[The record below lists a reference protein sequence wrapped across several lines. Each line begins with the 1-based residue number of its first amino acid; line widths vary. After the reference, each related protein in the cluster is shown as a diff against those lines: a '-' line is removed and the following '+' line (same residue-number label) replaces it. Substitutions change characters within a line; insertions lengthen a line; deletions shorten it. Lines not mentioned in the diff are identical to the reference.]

1 MDESGNSQIAFGLP
15 VVTIVTSEC
24 NWATL
29 GSVSA
34 DLVAL
39 LEFRERNGFT
49 APWCSMAFPVTR
61 LRRLR
66 QTDHLRNLVRE
77 TRLTPE
83 AFVYPM
89 FICPGEGVR
98 KPVGS
103 MPGVFNLSVDEAVK
117 EAREVRALGIPAVIL
132 FGLPEKKD
140 EVATGAWA
148 EDGIVQQ
155 AARAMKREVPGLVLL
170 GDVCLCEYMSHGH
183 CGIVR
188 NTPSPQSLGAAASVM
203 SGATAEDKKKAI
215 DHAAAAI
222 TARLAEAQFEIDNDA
237 SLELLARTSVSL
249 AKAGIDIIAPSD
261 MMDGR
266 VGAIRH
272 ALDEAGY
279 IHTPILSYAAKFA
292 SGFYGPFREAADS
305 APQFGDRRSYQM
317 DGANVREAM
326 REIELD
332 IEEGADMIMVKPAM
346 PYLDVIAA
354 ARHRFDVPLAAY
366 QVSGEYAMIEAA
378 ARNGWIER
386 ERVMMESLLSIRRA
400 GASII
405 LTYYA
410 KDAARLLA

>member
-1 MDESGNSQIAFGLP
+1 
-15 VVTIVTSEC
+15 
-24 NWATL
+24 
-29 GSVSA
+29 
-34 DLVAL
+34 
-39 LEFRERNGFT
+39 
-49 APWCSMAFPVTR
+49 MAFPTTR

-66 QTDHLRNLVRE
+66 RTAELRNLVCE
-77 TRLTPE
+77 TRLTPD

-89 FICPGEGVR
+89 FVCPGEGVR
-98 KPVGS
+98 KAVRS

-117 EAREVRALGIPAVIL
+117 EAREVHSLGVPSVIL
-132 FGLPEKKD
+132 FGLPDKKD

-155 AARAMKREVPGLVLL
+155 AARAMKREVPGLILM

-183 CGIVR
+183 CGIVKA
-188 NTPSPQSLGAAASVM
+188 TPLAKSLGAAARDTLKSARVIVVQDD
-203 SGATAEDKKKAI
+203 EEKASAIEKVASQIADYARRI
-215 DHAAAAI
+215 DY
-222 TARLAEAQFEIDNDA
+222 EIDNDS

-266 VGAIRH
+266 VAAIRR
-272 ALDEAGY
+272 ALDEAGF
-279 IHTPILSYAAKFA
+279 INTPILSYAAKFA
-292 SGFYGPFREAADS
+292 SGYYGPFREAADS

-317 DGANVREAM
+317 DGANLLEAM
-326 REIELD
+326 REIEAD
-332 IEEGADMIMVKPAM
+332 IEEGADMIMVKPAL

-354 ARHRFDVPLAAY
+354 ARDRFDLPLAAY

-378 ARNGWIER
+378 AQNGWIER
-386 ERVMMESLLSIRRA
+386 DRVMMESLLSIRRA

-410 KDAARLLA
+410 KDAARLLG

>member
-1 MDESGNSQIAFGLP
+1 
-15 VVTIVTSEC
+15 
-24 NWATL
+24 
-29 GSVSA
+29 
-34 DLVAL
+34 
-39 LEFRERNGFT
+39 
-49 APWCSMAFPVTR
+49 MAFPVTR

-66 QTDHLRNLVRE
+66 RTDQLRNLVRE
-77 TRLTPE
+77 TRLTPD

-89 FICPGEGVR
+89 FVCAGEGVR
-98 KPVGS
+98 KEVRS

-117 EAREVRALGIPAVIL
+117 EAREVHSLGVPSVIL
-132 FGLPEKKD
+132 FGLPDKKD
-140 EVATGAWA
+140 EVASGAWA
-148 EDGIVQQ
+148 DDGIVQQ
-155 AARAMKREVPGLVLL
+155 AARALKREVPDLIVM

-183 CGIVR
+183 CGIVKA
-188 NTPSPQSLGAAASVM
+188 SPQSLGAAARDAMNTVRVVAVRS
-203 SGATAEDKKKAI
+203 SEEKAKAI
-215 DHAAAAI
+215 EAATSPLVAHASQ
-222 TARLAEAQFEIDNDA
+222 TNYEIDNDA

-249 AKAGIDIIAPSD
+249 ARAGIDIIAPSD

-266 VGAIRH
+266 VAAIRR
-272 ALDEAGY
+272 ALDVASFTN
-279 IHTPILSYAAKFA
+279 TPILSYAAKFA

-317 DGANVREAM
+317 DGANLREAM

-354 ARHRFDVPLAAY
+354 ARDRFDLPLAAY

-386 ERVMMESLLSIRRA
+386 DRVMMESLLSIRRA

-405 LTYYA
+405 LTYHA